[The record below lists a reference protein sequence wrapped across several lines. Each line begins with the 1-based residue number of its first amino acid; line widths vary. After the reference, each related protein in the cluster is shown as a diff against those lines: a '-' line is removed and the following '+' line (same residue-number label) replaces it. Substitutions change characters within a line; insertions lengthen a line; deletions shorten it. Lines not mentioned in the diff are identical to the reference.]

1 MSLKLVIF
9 DMDGL
14 MYDTEPIGMKCM
26 LEAALQHGY
35 EIDKEF
41 ALNSIGMNV
50 NDHRKLVLE
59 KFGPDYPYDKIS
71 LQSRKM
77 RMDYLLENGIT
88 VKPGLKE
95 LISYLKQKNILIAIA
110 SSSKRETIDTYNK
123 LANLDASLFDYIIS
137 GDKVEHSKPSPD
149 IYLKVL
155 EHLHINN
162 EEALVLEDS
171 RNGILAASN
180 AKIKVICVPDLVK
193 HGDDINKLLYKT
205 VPSLNEV
212 IDEVEK
218 LL

>member
-1 MSLKLVIF
+1 MGGNIMSLKLVIF

-26 LEAALQHGY
+26 LEAALQYGY

-88 VKPGLKE
+88 VKP
-95 LISYLKQKNILIAIA
+95 
-110 SSSKRETIDTYNK
+110 
-123 LANLDASLFDYIIS
+123 
-137 GDKVEHSKPSPD
+137 
-149 IYLKVL
+149 
-155 EHLHINN
+155 
-162 EEALVLEDS
+162 
-171 RNGILAASN
+171 
-180 AKIKVICVPDLVK
+180 
-193 HGDDINKLLYKT
+193 
-205 VPSLNEV
+205 
-212 IDEVEK
+212 
-218 LL
+218 